1 MFTSGGSGRGYRR
14 RGPRRGGTAVGWME
28 ESRPTWGARERR
40 VRRGEATWARTRVQ
54 LSGGPITRPQL
65 GFPISYPHLSLIP
78 HLPPLVHMASAEGG
92 AYRYVRPCF
101 FSTRRA
107 HLPCSY
113 SLTVFSPS
121 GKLVQIE
128 HALAAVSSG
137 TTSLGIKGTRFIPIP
152 MDVHAC

>member
-1 MFTSGGSGRGYRR
+1 
-14 RGPRRGGTAVGWME
+14 ME
-28 ESRPTWGARERR
+28 ESRPTWRAREGR
-40 VRRGEATWARTRVQ
+40 VRRGWATWGRTRVQ

-65 GFPISYPHLSLIP
+65 GFPISYTLLPLIP
-78 HLPPLVHMASAEGG
+78 HLPPFVHMASAEGG
-92 AYRYVRPCF
+92 AYRYVRAGF
-101 FSTRRA
+101 FSTWCA
-107 HLPCSY
+107 HLLRSY

-137 TTSLGIKGTRFIPIP
+137 TTSLGIKGACFTPIP